1 MMSDTFDLNIILG
14 AASAATQIEGGDLDH
29 SWNDWCKKG
38 HIRDGSSVT
47 RANDHYNFWRE
58 DIDLMKK
65 MGLSCY
71 RLSVEWAR
79 LEPSEGEFDF
89 DAFAYYRLLISELI
103 SSGIQPLI
111 TLHHFTNPMWFE
123 RKGAFAVR
131 SNLPIFL
138 RFVEEFVNRLG
149 DIVSEYITI
158 NEPNVYAVKGY
169 VFGEWPPGET
179 SVRAGLKVMNNL
191 ARCHRDTYRLIH
203 KLRSER
209 GFSNTKV
216 AFANHVRVFEAQ
228 DLKSPIHR
236 LFTYI
241 NRYGF
246 QNRLWRKC
254 GKYSDFI
261 AVNYYTRSTVAGKI
275 GEITPENALKNDL
288 GWEIYPQ
295 GIVQCAEYLYN
306 SVKKPIYITENGTCD
321 NNDSFRAK
329 YIYDHLKALH
339 ESKLPVER
347 YYHWSFTDN
356 FEWLE
361 GESARFGLVHVD
373 YETQERTIKKSGEFY
388 SEIIKN
394 GGVTKEML
402 EKYLS

>member
-1 MMSDTFDLNIILG
+1 MSDTFDLNFILG

-38 HIRDGSSVT
+38 HIRDASSVT
-47 RANDHYNFWRE
+47 RANDHYNLWRE

-131 SNLPIFL
+131 GNLPIFL

-158 NEPNVYAVKGY
+158 NEPNVYTAKGY
-169 VFGEWPPGET
+169 MLGEWPPGET
-179 SVRAGLKVMNNL
+179 SLRTGGKVMKNL
-191 ARCHRDTYRLIH
+191 AKCHIDTYHLIH

-209 GFSNTKV
+209 GFADTKV
-216 AFANHVRVFEAQ
+216 GFTNNICAFYRRGYKNPNN
-228 DLKSPIHR
+228 K
-236 LFTYI
+236 LFKVI
-241 NRYGF
+241 NGYGF
-246 QNRLWRKC
+246 HNKLWKKC

-261 AVNYYTRSTVAGKI
+261 AVNYYAYST
-275 GEITPENALKNDL
+275 EDENIQENDL
-288 GWEIYPQ
+288 GMELHPP
-295 GIVQCAEYLYN
+295 GVVNCVGYLYN
-306 SVKKPIYITENGTCD
+306 IVKKPIYITENGICD

-329 YIYDHLKALH
+329 YIYEHLKALH

-347 YYHWSFTDN
+347 YYHWSFTDS

>member
-47 RANDHYNFWRE
+47 RANDHYNLWRE

-169 VFGEWPPGET
+169 AFGDWPPGET
-179 SVRAGLKVMNNL
+179 SLRTGVKVMNNL
-191 ARCHRDTYRLIH
+191 AKCHIDTYRLIH

-209 GFSNTKV
+209 GFSDTKV
-216 AFANHVRVFEAQ
+216 GFANHVRVFDPQ
-228 DLKSPIHR
+228 DPNVPFWKLVAFLHW
-236 LFTYI
+236 Y
-241 NRYGF
+241 NF
-246 QNRLWRKC
+246 QNRLWKKC

-261 AVNYYTRSTVAGKI
+261 AVNYCTRSILSGKI
-275 GEITPENALKNDL
+275 GEISYEEKVHRNVSDREAC
-288 GWEIYPQ
+288 PQ
-295 GIVQCAEYLYN
+295 GIVRCIEYLYK

-402 EKYLS
+402 GKYL